1 MRSFEIPLVSERG
14 KLYRFFEAVP
24 GLLSWSVLLLP
35 VVLSFLNPL
44 WAAYFIL
51 AYLLVWFIKAF
62 VLNLRMFQGYKLL
75 NQHMAYDWKMF
86 LNQLNDPDSAFA
98 KYEEGIAP
106 AWHRK
111 NLIRQKTRDSKTII
125 KLDDIYQVVIIA
137 VYNET
142 IEVVEPTIQSLQ
154 KTEYDPKKM
163 IIVIAYEERG
173 GPDVKKMVSLLESR
187 YGDYF
192 YSLKGVMHPKDI
204 PNEVIGKGGN
214 ITFAGRW
221 ADKYIEKEGIS
232 PKTTIV
238 TTLDSD
244 NRPHPMYFAAL
255 SYAYIACP
263 DPIHASFQPISIFT
277 NNIWDVPAPMRVIAT
292 GNSFWN
298 IVLAMRPHMLR
309 NFASH
314 SQSMQTLQDTNF
326 WSVRTIVE
334 DGHQFWRT
342 YFRYDG
348 NHDVHPIM
356 VPIYQDAVLSHTY
369 TKTLKAQFIQVR
381 RWAWGASDVAYV
393 LYTGWVKKN
402 KVPKVDL
409 LFKTSRLVEGHLS
422 WATAPLLLL
431 IGAFIPLYTSPE
443 ASTSYVANQLPIVA
457 SNIQRIAMIG
467 LFISIYLS
475 IRLLPPKPPKYG
487 NRRRIYM
494 LLQWIYIPITTII
507 YSSFAALYSQ
517 TRLILGRYLGK
528 FDVTE
533 KVVKK

>member
-1 MRSFEIPLVSERG
+1 MNSIEIPIG
-14 KLYRFFEAVP
+14 KRTFLYRLFEVLPAFLSYGSLILLVALSLLNPFLAAVY
-24 GLLSWSVLLLP
+24 LLIIILTAFIKSIGVAFRTIQGYHNMQQAQKVDWNQRFQDVIDTQKQKEVLLQDT
-35 VVLSFLNPL
+35 STWRKRNH
-44 WAAYFIL
+44 AKNL
-51 AYLLVWFIKAF
+51 AYIASD
-62 VLNLRMFQGYKLL
+62 
-75 NQHMAYDWKMF
+75 H
-86 LNQLNDPDSAFA
+86 SAPRA
-98 KYEEGIAP
+98 
-106 AWHRK
+106 
-111 NLIRQKTRDSKTII
+111 Q
-125 KLDDIYQVVIIA
+125 DIYQAVIIA
-137 VYNET
+137 MYNEQYET
-142 IEVVEPTIQSLQ
+142 LLPTIQAIADSSFDQ
-154 KTEYDPKKM
+154 KRIM
-163 IIVIAYEERG
+163 VVLAYEQRG
-173 GPDVKKMVSLLESR
+173 GPATKSVVNKLQQTFQDTFLH
-187 YGDYF
+187 F
-192 YSLKGVMHPKDI
+192 YIVEHPADLA
-204 PNEVIGKGGN
+204 NEVQGKGGN
-214 ITFAGRW
+214 ITYAGKFLQRC
-221 ADKYIEKEGIS
+221 IEKEGID
-232 PKTTIV
+232 PNNVII

-244 NRPHPMYFAAL
+244 NRPHKQYL
-255 SYAYIACP
+255 SYTAYEYV
-263 DPIHASFQPISIFT
+263 IHPNRLNVSFQPIALFL

-314 SQSMQTLQDTNF
+314 SQSMQTLLDTNF

-348 NHDVHPIM
+348 NHDAHPIM

-369 TKTLKAQFIQVR
+369 TKTLKAQFVQVR

-409 LFKTSRLVEGHLS
+409 LFKTSRLMEGHLS

-487 NRRRIYM
+487 NRRRVYM
-494 LLQWIYIPITTII
+494 LLQWVYLPVTTII